1 MATYTDVLIQRSPGA
16 TARKLIE
23 VSTEGLNA
31 IAFAFIRNLL
41 RLMATIMVF
50 KCNDTF
56 ALKSNNFFAF
66 KRNTFAIEHNTF
78 AIKRKTL
85 R

>member
-1 MATYTDVLIQRSPGA
+1 MVTYTDALIQRSPGG
-16 TARKLIE
+16 TVRKLIE

-31 IAFAFIRNLL
+31 IAFAFKPNLL
-41 RLMATIMVF
+41 RLMAKMMVF

-56 ALKSNNFFAF
+56 ALKSNTILAF
-66 KRNTFAIEHNTF
+66 KRNTFAIERNTF